1 MLNRSKPYYYLAGE
15 MPLDVECYVER
26 AIDRELLDFFIEVH
40 DLRLAFILAPRQMG
54 KTSLIRKFKKRIN
67 EQKIAVYVE
76 IDFQA
81 HGSVKSE
88 ENLYNNLLKH
98 IVEQSTQ
105 GIEDENLNKK
115 IDSIMESKKQI
126 SSALKFQDCLKH
138 ILEFIDN
145 KKIIIF
151 IDEVQYL
158 LDWGLQNIFFS
169 MMRGIAQRDENL
181 WNNLKFVLV
190 GVMNPNDLITSS
202 GQIFNKYQLFEM
214 TNISNCE
221 PLWKG
226 LLEVTSSPAQAA
238 KVVEVILGFTG
249 GKPYLTQ
256 YFCESILRE
265 GQNKKLDLNNQS
277 NFEQSLK
284 DIFNKKIIPEL
295 MEKDPQHHIK
305 SIRNRFLLS
314 ERNLREKIKALTLYQ
329 QLLTNPTP
337 IHWNESY
344 EQKELIIS
352 GLAIRDGKTI
362 NIACPIYSG
371 IFDIKWTQRIIQTI
385 TQRLECAMSE
395 KIERDYVL
403 IIDRS
408 PSMTELEP
416 DGRSRWE
423 TIEEFVCDSLTK
435 KMSEIDMDGMV
446 VYFFSGKSHRFDEN
460 ITPHFVKSLF
470 RDLGTGGLG
479 TNLAGVLKDALD
491 DYFQR
496 QDAGLIKKDGE
507 WILIVTDGQPNQKK
521 PVFDEIVK
529 ATQKIKSRSELAITF
544 LRIGQ
549 DTDAITF
556 LKEIDDDLI
565 KKHQAALDICD
576 TKDFYELEENDFNW
590 LERQAFHD

>member
-54 KTSLIRKFKKRIN
+54 KTSLIRKLKKRIN
-67 EQKIAVYVE
+67 EKKIAVYVE
-76 IDFQA
+76 TDFQ
-81 HGSVKSE
+81 GYGEVKSE
-88 ENLYNNLLKH
+88 EILYNNLLKH
-98 IVEQSTQ
+98 IVEQSSQ
-105 GIEDENLNKK
+105 GIEYTNLNKK
-115 IDSIMESKKQI
+115 INSIMENKKQI
-126 SSALKFQDCLKH
+126 SSALKFQDCLKY

-202 GQIFNKYQLFEM
+202 GQIFNKYKLFEM

-226 LLEVTSSPAQAA
+226 LLEVISSPAQAA
-238 KVVEVILGFTG
+238 KVVEVILRFTG

-256 YFCESILRE
+256 YFCESILIQ
-265 GQNKKLDLNNQS
+265 GQNKKLDLNNES
-277 NFEQSLK
+277 NFEQNLK
-284 DIFNKKIIPEL
+284 DIFNKKVIPEL
-295 MEKDPQHHIK
+295 MEKDPQHHIM
-305 SIRNRFLLS
+305 SIKNRFLLS

-329 QLLTNPTP
+329 QLLTNPIP
-337 IHWNESY
+337 IDWNESY

-352 GLAIRDGKTI
+352 GLAIRDGNTI

-371 IFDIKWTQRIIQTI
+371 IFDIKWTQRIIEII
-385 TQRLECAMSE
+385 TQKLECAMSE

-408 PSMTELEP
+408 PSMNRLEP

-423 TIEEFVCDSLTK
+423 TIEEFVCDSLAK
-435 KMSEIDMDGMV
+435 KMSEIDLDGMV

-460 ITPHFVKSLF
+460 ITPSFVKSLF
-470 RDLGTGGLG
+470 RDLGIGGTG
-479 TNLAGVLKDALD
+479 TNLASVLKDALD

-507 WILIVTDGQPNQKK
+507 WILIVTDGDWT
-521 PVFDEIVK
+521 VG
-529 ATQKIKSRSELAITF
+529 SS
-544 LRIGQ
+544 
-549 DTDAITF
+549 
-556 LKEIDDDLI
+556 
-565 KKHQAALDICD
+565 
-576 TKDFYELEENDFNW
+576 
-590 LERQAFHD
+590 